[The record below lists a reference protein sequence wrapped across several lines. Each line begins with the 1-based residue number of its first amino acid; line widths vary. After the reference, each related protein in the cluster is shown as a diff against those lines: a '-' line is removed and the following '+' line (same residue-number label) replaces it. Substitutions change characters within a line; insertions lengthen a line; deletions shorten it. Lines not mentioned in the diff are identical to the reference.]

1 MGQRD
6 VRRRGISFIYVCW
19 TFATLAVAGYG
30 LSSAMWQLM
39 LAALAFNALETAGTV
54 VWATLKQRHV
64 PRTMLGRVS
73 SIDWLIS
80 IGLLPL
86 SFALTGPVAGAIG
99 TRGTLVAAGVVGA
112 VVTCAAFFVPGMRE
126 VEARPEAVRPV
137 DSLGDRTTGVLADA
151 G

>member
-1 MGQRD
+1 
-6 VRRRGISFIYVCW
+6 
-19 TFATLAVAGYG
+19 
-30 LSSAMWQLM
+30 M
-39 LAALAFNALETAGTV
+39 LAALAFNALETAGTI
-54 VWATLKQRHV
+54 VWATMKQRHV

-99 TRGTLVAAGVVGA
+99 TRGTLVAAGVAGA
-112 VVTCAAFFVPGMRE
+112 VVTCAAFFVPGVRD
-126 VEARPEAVRPV
+126 VEAEAGAMRQ
-137 DSLGDRTTGVLADA
+137 DASLGDRTTGVLADA